1 MQIWGIPMH
10 PMLVHF
16 PVALL
21 STSVL
26 WDGVG
31 VWTGTPMW
39 WELSFWTL
47 VVGLLA
53 SLPAAL
59 TGFID
64 YVELETDTPPEQIAT
79 RHLMVTGAAVAAFL
93 GSLLARG
100 GSEALEGTRLVVAL
114 TFSLVGVLLLS
125 IGGHLGAELVY
136 EFGIGQHESGIEETD

>member
-1 MQIWGIPMH
+1 MQMWGIPMH

-31 VWTGTPMW
+31 LWTGTPMW

-64 YVELETDTPPEQIAT
+64 YVQLETDTPPERIAT
-79 RHLMVTGAAVAAFL
+79 WHLMATGGAITVFL
-93 GSLLARG
+93 GSLLVRG
-100 GSEALEGTRLVVAL
+100 GPEVLQGTRLVLAL
-114 TFSLVGVLLLS
+114 TCSGVGVLLLS
-125 IGGHLGAELVY
+125 VGGHLGAELVY
-136 EFGIGQHESGIEETD
+136 EYGIGQHDGAIE